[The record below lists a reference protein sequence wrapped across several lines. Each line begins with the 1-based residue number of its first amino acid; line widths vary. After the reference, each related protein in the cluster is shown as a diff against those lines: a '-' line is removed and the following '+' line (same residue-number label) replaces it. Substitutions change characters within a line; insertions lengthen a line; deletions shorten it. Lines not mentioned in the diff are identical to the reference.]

1 MQFIIILLLVL
12 LNGLLAMSEIAVV
25 SARRARLQQRAEQ
38 GSSGAQAALELA
50 ENPTRFLSTVQIGI
64 TLVGVVAGAFGGATV
79 GGQFG
84 DWLAERIPALAPY
97 SESIGIGA
105 VVALTTYLSLVIGEL
120 VPKRLAIQYP
130 EAIASAVAVPMR
142 RVSQVVAPVV
152 WFLSAST
159 GLVLR
164 LLRIDP
170 DDEAPPTDAEI
181 VHMIQEG
188 TDEGAFDLEEV
199 RMVRGVLRLDD
210 KRVSSIMTPR
220 TSIAALRLDVPINE
234 MKQQIISTPHS
245 YYPVFGADA
254 DNVVGIIKAKDL
266 LQPLVNGEEIDLQA
280 LMRPVLF
287 VPGLAT
293 ASSALEMFKSSRSEM
308 AVVVDEH
315 GGIDGILTLNDVI
328 EEIVGDVDAEDP
340 EIVRREDGSLLI
352 DGNVPLERLNEHL
365 PTRLDLP
372 EEEVGS
378 YETIAGFVMARLGRL
393 PKSGDVFTYER
404 LRVEVMDMD
413 GARVDKVLVSERA
426 TEPDA

>member
-25 SARRARLQQRAEQ
+25 SARRARLQQRAHQ

-79 GGQFG
+79 GGQLG

-170 DDEAPPTDAEI
+170 EDETPPTDAEI

-188 TDEGAFDLEEV
+188 TDEGAFDVEEV

-210 KRVSSIMTPR
+210 KRISSIMTPR
-220 TSIAALRLDVPINE
+220 TSIAALRLDVPIGE
-234 MKQQIISTPHS
+234 LKQQIISTPHS
-245 YYPVFGADA
+245 YYPVFGADS

-280 LMRPVLF
+280 LMRPALF

-293 ASSALEMFKSSRSEM
+293 ASSALEMFKSSRNEM